1 MRKKTNLKNQPDFSR
16 QVKAT
21 LMLRGVSLREWSA
34 ANGYPVS
41 TVSMTMH
48 GKRTRG
54 KVAKPLIKKL
64 QKLVTA
70 GK

>member
-1 MRKKTNLKNQPDFSR
+1 MRKKTKLKNQPDFSR

-21 LMLRGVSLREWSA
+21 LMLRGISLREWSA
-34 ANGYPVS
+34 SNGYPVS

-54 KVAKPLIKKL
+54 HISKPLIKKL
-64 QKLVTA
+64 QKLVEA
-70 GK
+70 K